1 MTQYKVNSLLATDDE
16 GRLQGVIQIYDIK
29 L

>member
-1 MTQYKVNSLLATDDE
+1 MTQYKIGSLLVTDE
-16 GRLQGVIQIYDIK
+16 QGKLVGVIQIYDIK